1 MVNNKLNLSRFIV
14 GTIMMLFALVSI
26 GLGINS
32 PFLCIASFIIAPISS
47 YFFNKYVNLKRKQCF
62 RSLTTLFVATFIFV
76 GANLVS
82 CQAPETNKNEIQE
95 NSVSEIQ
102 KDNVNETQ
110 KKNVVEED
118 LTATT
123 EEEELIEAEVH
134 FINTGNSDAIL
145 ILQDGK
151 TALIDAGDND
161 DESLMVDYL
170 NNLEIKKIDYLVNT
184 HPDADH
190 CGGIDAV
197 INNFNIG
204 AFFVGNGS
212 ADSKT
217 YADVI
222 TAAANKGIN
231 PSVPLEESKFEL
243 TSNSYIQFFN
253 TKGGKDSNESSLVTL
268 FVNGEDKFLLTGD
281 AGEETENKILS
292 KMQDVDVLK
301 VGHHG
306 SKNSTTQSF
315 LDKVSPEYAVILT
328 GKNEYGHPHSEV
340 LTRLESANIKIHR
353 SDECGDIIFKSSG
366 QGVSTECAKG
376 SYLANDKESREEAER
391 VAEEQRVAAEKAEQE
406 RIEAEKAEQE
416 RIAAEEARL
425 AQEAEAA
432 RQAEEAAAQQ
442 NNIGEM
448 VWITATGSKY
458 HRINNCGNTNPANA
472 RQIPLEEAQKNYQ
485 PCKKCY

>member
-1 MVNNKLNLSRFIV
+1 MANNKFNLSRFIV
-14 GTIMMLFALVSI
+14 GTIIMLFALI
-26 GLGINS
+26 FTGLGINS
-32 PFLCIASFIIAPISS
+32 PLLCIAAFIIAPISI
-47 YFFNKYVNLKRKQCF
+47 YFFNKHVNLKRKQCF
-62 RSLTTLFVATFIFV
+62 SSLTTLFVATFIFV

-82 CQAPETNKNEIQE
+82 CEAPETNKNKTQE
-95 NSVSEIQ
+95 NNVNEIQ
-102 KDNVNETQ
+102 KN
-110 KKNVVEED
+110 NVVEEAVT
-118 LTATT
+118 TAI
-123 EEEELIEAEVH
+123 EEEEFIEAEVN

-145 ILQDGK
+145 IIQDDK
-151 TALIDAGDND
+151 TVLIDAGDND

-170 NNLEIKKIDYLVNT
+170 NNLQIKKIDYLVNT

-197 INNFNIG
+197 INNFKIG
-204 AFFVGNGS
+204 EFFVGNGS
-212 ADSKT
+212 SDSKT

-281 AGEETENKILS
+281 AGAETENKILPQ
-292 KMQDVDVLK
+292 MQDIDVLK

-315 LDKVSPEYAVILT
+315 LDKVNPEYAVILT
-328 GKNEYGHPHSEV
+328 GKNEYGQPHSEV
-340 LTRLESANIKIHR
+340 LTRLESANIKVHR

-366 QGVSTECAKG
+366 KGVSTECAEG
-376 SYLANDKESREEAER
+376 TYLANDKESREEAAR
-391 VAEEQRVAAEKAEQE
+391 VSEEQRIA
-406 RIEAEKAEQE
+406 AEKAEQE

-442 NNIGEM
+442 NNVGEM
-448 VWITATGSKY
+448 VWITENGSKY
-458 HRINNCGNTNPANA
+458 HSRNNCGNTNPANA
-472 RQIPLEEAQKNYQ
+472 RQIPLEEAQKSYEA
-485 PCKKCY
+485 CKKCY

>member
-1 MVNNKLNLSRFIV
+1 MANNKFNLSRFIV
-14 GTIMMLFALVSI
+14 GTIIMLFALI
-26 GLGINS
+26 FTGLGINS
-32 PFLCIASFIIAPISS
+32 PLLCIASFIIAPISI

-62 RSLTTLFVATFIFV
+62 SSLTMLFVATFIFV

-82 CQAPETNKNEIQE
+82 CEAPETNKNETQE
-95 NSVSEIQ
+95 NNVNEIQ
-102 KDNVNETQ
+102 KN
-110 KKNVVEED
+110 NVVEEAV
-118 LTATT
+118 TAAI
-123 EEEELIEAEVH
+123 EEEEFTEAGVH

-145 ILQDGK
+145 IIQDDK
-151 TALIDAGDND
+151 TVLIDAGDND

-170 NNLEIKKIDYLVNT
+170 NNLQIKKIDYLVNT

-197 INNFNIG
+197 INNFEIG
-204 AFFVGNGS
+204 TFFVGNGS
-212 ADSKT
+212 ADSQT

-222 TAAANKGIN
+222 TASANKGIN

-253 TKGGKDSNESSLVTL
+253 TEGGKDSNESSLVTL
-268 FVNGEDKFLLTGD
+268 FVNGEDKFLFTGD
-281 AGEETENKILS
+281 AGAETENKILPQ
-292 KMQDVDVLK
+292 MQDIDVLK

-315 LDKVSPEYAVILT
+315 LDKVNPEYAVILT

-366 QGVSTECAKG
+366 QGVSTECVEG
-376 SYLANDKESREEAER
+376 TYLANDKESREEAAR
-391 VAEEQRVAAEKAEQE
+391 VSEEQRIAAEKAEQE
-406 RIEAEKAEQE
+406 RIAAEKAEQE
-416 RIAAEEARL
+416 RIVAEEARL

-442 NNIGEM
+442 NNVGEM
-448 VWITATGSKY
+448 VWITETGSKY
-458 HRINNCGNTNPANA
+458 HSRNNCGNTNPANA
-472 RQIPLEEAQKNYQ
+472 RQIPLEEAQKSYE
-485 PCKKCY
+485 PCKRCY